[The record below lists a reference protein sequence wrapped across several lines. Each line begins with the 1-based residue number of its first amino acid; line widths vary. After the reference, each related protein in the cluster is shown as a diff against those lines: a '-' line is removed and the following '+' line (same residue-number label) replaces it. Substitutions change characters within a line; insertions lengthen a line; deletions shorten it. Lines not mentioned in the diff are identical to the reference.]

1 MGVGDFTSSYGVEGI
16 ITTDFDIAAW
26 GILGATLSDN
36 DLSDLDGLAVVNFD
50 AQALTGA
57 IAAQSCRATS
67 FLMSHRVLLANKC

>member
-1 MGVGDFTSSYGVEGI
+1 
-16 ITTDFDIAAW
+16 
-26 GILGATLSDN
+26 
-36 DLSDLDGLAVVNFD
+36 VVNFD